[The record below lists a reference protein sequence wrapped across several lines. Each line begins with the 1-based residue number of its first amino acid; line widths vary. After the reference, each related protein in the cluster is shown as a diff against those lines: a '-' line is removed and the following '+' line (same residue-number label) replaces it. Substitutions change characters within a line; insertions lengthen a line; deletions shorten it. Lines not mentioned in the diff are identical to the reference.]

1 MEATVSNKQLITN
14 VGIGL
19 AAASAGILARKT
31 LQKSWEKVIGQP
43 APKDKQSE
51 NTDLKEAV
59 TWAVVS
65 GIGAGL
71 ARMAVQYS
79 LDKRNPKQ
87 HNKIVLLSS
96 YTGVNVQAN
105 GLKRTFFPIVP
116 SKTVTNFV
124 LIQRI
129 L

>member
-31 LQKSWEKVIGQP
+31 LQKSWGKVIDQP

-51 NTDLKEAV
+51 NTDLKEAF

-65 GIGAGL
+65 GIGTGL
-71 ARMAVQYS
+71 ARMAVQHS
-79 LDKRNPKQ
+79 LDKRNLKQ
-87 HNKIVLLSS
+87 HTKL
-96 YTGVNVQAN
+96 
-105 GLKRTFFPIVP
+105 FC
-116 SKTVTNFV
+116 
-124 LIQRI
+124 
-129 L
+129 

>member
-31 LQKSWEKVIGQP
+31 LQKSWEKVIDQP
-43 APKDKQSE
+43 ASKDKQSE

-87 HNKIVLLSS
+87 HNKIVLMRS

-105 GLKRTFFPIVP
+105 GSKRTFFP
-116 SKTVTNFV
+116 SKTVTNLV

>member
-1 MEATVSNKQLITN
+1 MEATVSNKQFITN

-31 LQKSWEKVIGQP
+31 LQKSWEKVIDQP

-71 ARMAVQYS
+71 ARMAVQYA

-87 HNKIVLLSS
+87 HNKIVLMRS

-105 GLKRTFFPIVP
+105 GLKRTFFP

>member
-71 ARMAVQYS
+71 ARMAVQYA